1 MAKEAFNKKWSLL
14 TSKLS
19 SLSLRKKLVKS
30 YVWSIALYGAETWT
44 HRKREKKYL
53 ESFEMWCW
61 RRIENIKWS
70 DRVTSV
76 EVLRRVGE
84 KKTILSVILRRKAN
98 WIGHILRHK
107 GLIQEVIEGM
117 DQWKFKLVPT

>member
-1 MAKEAFNKKWSLL
+1 
-14 TSKLS
+14 
-19 SLSLRKKLVKS
+19 
-30 YVWSIALYGAETWT
+30 
-44 HRKREKKYL
+44 
-53 ESFEMWCW
+53 MWCW

-70 DRVTSV
+70 DRVTNV

-98 WIGHILRHK
+98 WIGYILRHE

-117 DQWKFKLVPT
+117 INGTTGRGRRRIQHLDDLKSGKRYNVLKEEAQQRDYWRRIFIEQRRGPATRQNTI